1 MHKLSFGFK
10 LRQQQWQQPIA
21 YATKGIRVR
30 VEWSAA
36 PAALGPTRM
45 SMKVHH
51 VLVALQGSIRG
62 MLLLS
67 PQIHISIA
75 LLASMQEQ
83 LQVQFVLFVHR
94 ASSRVEWAKVHV
106 LPAFQ
111 TPCRQASAPL
121 KVNVNARLGL
131 PE

>member
-1 MHKLSFGFK
+1 
-10 LRQQQWQQPIA
+10 
-21 YATKGIRVR
+21 
-30 VEWSAA
+30 
-36 PAALGPTRM
+36 
-45 SMKVHH
+45 MKVHH

-62 MLLLS
+62 MLLLC